1 MSTPEELPLMW
12 HPRYSTLL
20 GKKGKQKMSSGSEE
34 VFGFPCKEC
43 HGKCQNTADKL
54 RARVA
59 ELELQVKELEADLAF
74 ERKN

>member
-1 MSTPEELPLMW
+1 
-12 HPRYSTLL
+12 
-20 GKKGKQKMSSGSEE
+20 MSSGSEE